1 MFLVFFPVKRN
12 KRGIIFT
19 CIQSLLKLS
28 WLLYKFHNYLLVSI
42 DAVLVL
48 PSQHLQTSWSSFSL
62 LVIYKTQ
69 KYFQFTDTY
78 ENQLH
83 LWTTGRTK
91 NIYRQLHV
99 WEQTTNGRTRNIY
112 GLLVEPETFI
122 DYWEN
127 HIHYRQLVE
136 PETFMHGLLGETE
149 TFTDYRQLAEPET
162 FTYDWEDQKCI
173 LTSSKGNCWWL
184 WNF

>member
-112 GLLVEPETFI
+112 
-122 DYWEN
+122 W
-127 HIHYRQLVE
+127 
-136 PETFMHGLLGETE
+136 LLGEPYTLQ
-149 TFTDYRQLAEPET
+149 TTGRTRNIYAWTTGRNWNIYRIQTTGRTRNIHIWLGGPKM
-162 FTYDWEDQKCI
+162 YPDQ
-173 LTSSKGNCWWL
+173 
-184 WNF
+184 